1 MKTAFKS
8 ASDMENRPPVYPD
21 AGTILV
27 KKYRHGQGAAA
38 AAAAAA
44 AARRDRVALPSAIAF
59 AAVVGAVILLFVFVP
74 RARADSLWTAG
85 TQPARSM
92 FADRKAAAKGDI
104 LTILVA
110 ESAVAQSSQ
119 KKNSS
124 RDSSLQDAISRFIY
138 PAFGAHKGELP
149 GMAAA
154 GKASYSGGGDV
165 SNSQSLSARA
175 AVNVTDVLPN
185 GNLVIEGVRIVT
197 FSGETQ
203 YVVLRGVVRPDDIGR
218 DNSIISTNIADA
230 RVEFYAEGALT
241 DAQKRGWLAKA
252 YEKLRPL

>member
-8 ASDMENRPPVYPD
+8 AFDMSHSLAFVAQASPAFALIALSLAV
-21 AGTILV
+21 
-27 KKYRHGQGAAA
+27 AAA
-38 AAAAAA
+38 
-44 AARRDRVALPSAIAF
+44 P
-59 AAVVGAVILLFVFVP
+59 
-74 RARADSLWTAG
+74 ARADSLWTGG

-92 FADRKAAAKGDI
+92 FSDRKAAAKGDI

-119 KKNSS
+119 KKASS

-138 PAFGAHKGELP
+138 PALGAHKGELP
-149 GMAAA
+149 SLGAT
-154 GKASYSGGGDV
+154 GKSSYSGGGDV

-175 AVNVTDVLPN
+175 AVLVTDVLPN
-185 GNLVIEGVRIVT
+185 GNLVIEGVRVVT

-203 YVVLRGVVRPDDIGR
+203 YVVLRGVVRADDIAR
-218 DNSIISTNIADA
+218 DNSVVSTNIADA

-241 DAQKRGWLAKA
+241 EAQKRGWLAKA
-252 YEKLRPL
+252 YEKLRPI